1 MYILVGIYT
10 NEIYLTFI
18 DWSLVDIIDEVDIQ
32 LEGTSNE
39 QVVPICEVWINNIN
53 FVCRHSS

>member
-10 NEIYLTFI
+10 NEIYLTFV

-32 LEGTSNE
+32 LEGTNNE